1 MASTVGV
8 DVGGTTTR
16 AVVFDAAHVPSS
28 SRSAPTPRGGDAVVE
43 LVATL
48 VEELAAGAPAP
59 PEAVAVGIPGR
70 IDVARGMVSTAVN
83 LGITEPVAMAE
94 RLRARLAVPVH
105 IENDVNSAALGT
117 YAHFGLAP
125 PASLAYVNVGTGIA
139 AGFVLGGRLL
149 RGATGGAGE
158 IGHIPMRPDGPPCP
172 CGQVGCAEAVGSG
185 RAVAADASPED
196 VFSAVAWA
204 VQLCVMTLDVD
215 VVVVG
220 GGMTSTEE
228 PFLLGLHEALAKS
241 EATSP
246 MLAAT
251 GLARRVR
258 LAPLDV
264 PLGSLGAV
272 LAARDRG

>member
-1 MASTVGV
+1 M
-8 DVGGTTTR
+8 
-16 AVVFDAAHVPSS
+16 H
-28 SRSAPTPRGGDAVVE
+28 
-43 LVATL
+43 L
-48 VEELAAGAPAP
+48 
-59 PEAVAVGIPGR
+59 
-70 IDVARGMVSTAVN
+70 
-83 LGITEPVAMAE
+83 
-94 RLRARLAVPVH
+94 
-105 IENDVNSAALGT
+105 ENDVNSAALGA
-117 YAHFGLAP
+117 YAHFGLGP

-149 RGATGGAGE
+149 RGASGGAGE

-185 RAVAADASPED
+185 RAVSADASPED
-196 VFSAVAWA
+196 VFAAVAWA

-220 GGMTSTEE
+220 GGLTRTDE

-241 EATSP
+241 EVASP

-272 LAARDRG
+272 LAARDAEP

>member
-1 MASTVGV
+1 M
-8 DVGGTTTR
+8 
-16 AVVFDAAHVPSS
+16 
-28 SRSAPTPRGGDAVVE
+28 
-43 LVATL
+43 
-48 VEELAAGAPAP
+48 
-59 PEAVAVGIPGR
+59 
-70 IDVARGMVSTAVN
+70 
-83 LGITEPVAMAE
+83 
-94 RLRARLAVPVH
+94 
-105 IENDVNSAALGT
+105 
-117 YAHFGLAP
+117 
-125 PASLAYVNVGTGIA
+125 NVGTGIA

-196 VFSAVAWA
+196 VFAAVAWT

-228 PFLLGLHEALAKS
+228 PFLLGLDEALAKS

-272 LAARDRG
+272 LAARDQGS